1 MVSVFSESYKRYYYA
16 PWLSFPTCVTI
27 TCFIIGILLPFFAQ
41 FSNDN
46 FWNPIDTFYE
56 HPVIQNKN
64 EFIIYGLTS
73 SESFFSLS
81 NFDRMTSD
89 SSLLISSNF
98 QLIDDDNDNIV
109 DKITF
114 TATINEESSPQNI
127 KILLFFD
134 YFLQEKT
141 KIQFQSMCYVDISP
155 NGGTDIKTKG
165 TLMLK
170 QKEPL
175 KLKPFIDFDEGKDF
189 FTSGKVLVPSFDEIY
204 EEFTTKKKMTTKY
217 DYISNVKNIGAPINI
232 QVDIEIPKYQEVI
245 YAQPP
250 YINLKFKWIQYLAL
264 LLPTLII
271 INYFIGFA
279 FQNKIFDCSV
289 LSNIPKA
296 MY

>member
-41 FSNDN
+41 FYNDN

-64 EFIIYGLTS
+64 EFIIYGSTK
-73 SESFFSLS
+73 EKSFTLS
-81 NFDRMTSD
+81 NFDKINTD
-89 SSLLISSNF
+89 ASLLSASNF
-98 QLIDDDNDNIV
+98 VLVDDDNDNIV
-109 DKITF
+109 DKVTF
-114 TATINEESSPQNI
+114 TATINEESVLQNI
-127 KILLFFD
+127 KVLLFFD

-141 KIQFQSMCYVDISP
+141 QIQFQSMCYVDISP

-175 KLKPFIDFDEGKDF
+175 KVRPFIDFEEGKDY
-189 FTSGKVLVPSFDEIY
+189 FTTGKVLVPSFDDIY
-204 EEFTTKKKMTTKY
+204 DEFTIKRKMSTKY
-217 DYISNVKNIGAPINI
+217 EYTSNVKNIGAPINI
-232 QVDIEIPKYQEVI
+232 QIEIEIPKYQEVI

-264 LLPTLII
+264 LIPTLLV
-271 INYFIGFA
+271 INYFISFA
-279 FQNKIFDCSV
+279 FENKIFDCSV
-289 LSNIPKA
+289 LSSIPKA

>member
-41 FSNDN
+41 FYNDN

-64 EFIIYGLTS
+64 EFIIYGLT

-114 TATINEESSPQNI
+114 TATINEESFLQNI
-127 KILLFFD
+127 KILL
-134 YFLQEKT
+134 Y
-141 KIQFQSMCYVDISP
+141 
-155 NGGTDIKTKG
+155 
-165 TLMLK
+165 
-170 QKEPL
+170 
-175 KLKPFIDFDEGKDF
+175 
-189 FTSGKVLVPSFDEIY
+189 
-204 EEFTTKKKMTTKY
+204 
-217 DYISNVKNIGAPINI
+217 
-232 QVDIEIPKYQEVI
+232 
-245 YAQPP
+245 
-250 YINLKFKWIQYLAL
+250 
-264 LLPTLII
+264 
-271 INYFIGFA
+271 
-279 FQNKIFDCSV
+279 
-289 LSNIPKA
+289 
-296 MY
+296 

>member
-41 FSNDN
+41 FYNDN

-64 EFIIYGLTS
+64 EFIIYGSTK
-73 SESFFSLS
+73 EKSFTLS
-81 NFDRMTSD
+81 NFDKINTD
-89 SSLLISSNF
+89 ASLLSASNF
-98 QLIDDDNDNIV
+98 VLVDDDNDNIV
-109 DKITF
+109 DKVTF
-114 TATINEESSPQNI
+114 TATINEESALQNI
-127 KILLFFD
+127 KVLLFFD

-141 KIQFQSMCYVDISP
+141 QIQFQSMCYVDISP

-175 KLKPFIDFDEGKDF
+175 KVRPFIDFEEGKDY
-189 FTSGKVLVPSFDEIY
+189 FTTGKVLVPSFDDIY
-204 EEFTTKKKMTTKY
+204 DEFTIKRKMSTKY
-217 DYISNVKNIGAPINI
+217 EYTSNVKNIGAPINI
-232 QVDIEIPKYQEVI
+232 QIEIEIPKYQEVI

-264 LLPTLII
+264 LIPTLLV
-271 INYFIGFA
+271 INYFISFA
-279 FQNKIFDCSV
+279 FENKIFDCSV
-289 LSNIPKA
+289 LSSIPKA